1 MGRWV
6 GGKASSSL
14 GQSGFADQWAVNK
27 VVVSGLHLEMVVGR
41 ADARQEHRK
50 PIPMSAAVWAV
61 LVGGS
66 PLS

>member
-14 GQSGFADQWAVNK
+14 GQPGFADQWAGNK
-27 VVVSGLHLEMVVGR
+27 VVVSGLHLEMAVRR
-41 ADARQEHRK
+41 ADARQERRK
-50 PIPMSAAVWAV
+50 PIPMSAAVWADW
-61 LVGGS
+61 VGGS